1 MSQDTQSAARAEE
14 TNETVSGTYVY
25 GIVRP
30 GVSVDVSGEEGVPE
44 VRLVEADDVAALV
57 SDSPEKAS
65 REAVLSHNLVLEAA
79 LDDSP
84 VVPLRFGF
92 VMADD
97 DAVRKEILEAH
108 HDQLVKLLERFEGR
122 AQLALKV
129 YYHEDAIVAHVLAGE
144 PELARLR
151 DQIHGQPEDATYK
164 QRVRLGELL
173 NKAIEKQ
180 RESDGKELLDALSP
194 LAEAVDLEG
203 PEDELMLANVVFLLK
218 QDQIDEFNATLEE
231 IAGPRAELMRFRLI
245 GPMPAYN
252 FIEVEGAAWG

>member
-1 MSQDTQSAARAEE
+1 MSQDTQSAARTEE
-14 TNETVSGTYVY
+14 TNQGVGTYVY

-30 GVSVDVSGEEGVPE
+30 GVSVGVSGEEGMPD
-44 VRLVEADDVAALV
+44 VRIVETGDLGALV

-65 REAVLSHNLVLEAA
+65 REAVLSHNRVLEAA

-92 VMADD
+92 VMRDD
-97 DAVRKEILEAH
+97 DAVRTEILEAH
-108 HDQLVKLLERFEGR
+108 HHELAKLLERFERRVQFG
-122 AQLALKV
+122 LKV
-129 YYHEDAIVAHVLAGE
+129 YYHEDAIVADVLAGE

-151 DQIHGQPEDATYK
+151 DQTRGQPEDATYK

-173 NKAIEKQ
+173 NKTIEKRRQ
-180 RESDGKELLDALSP
+180 RDGEEILDALRP

-203 PEDELMLANVVFLLK
+203 PEDELMLANVVFLLER
-218 QDQIDEFNATLEE
+218 DQLDEFNATLEE
-231 IAGPRAELMRFRLI
+231 IADARADLMRFRLI

-252 FIEVEGAAWG
+252 FIEAEGQAWG

>member
-1 MSQDTQSAARAEE
+1 MSQETQNASLGEE
-14 TNETVSGTYVY
+14 TEHGVGTYVY
-25 GIVRP
+25 GVVRP
-30 GVSVDVSGEEGVPE
+30 GGSVAVSGEDGVPD
-44 VRLVEADDVAALV
+44 VRVVEAGGLAALV

-84 VVPLRFGF
+84 VVPFRFGV
-92 VMADD
+92 VMKDD
-97 DAVRKEILEAH
+97 DSVRTEILEAH
-108 HDQLVKLLERFEGR
+108 HDELATLLERLEGR
-122 AQLALKV
+122 VQYALKV
-129 YYHEDAIVAHVLAGE
+129 SYHEDAVVADVLAGE

-151 DQIHGQPEDATYK
+151 DQVHGRPEDATYK

-173 NKAIEKQ
+173 NKAIEQ
-180 RESDGKELLDALSP
+180 RRRRDGKEILDALLP